1 MMTLKRL
8 FSKKIIVLL
17 TFLIGWTVSSQNVLI
32 SQGGTVNVSGGE
44 KGKSKTSCFTFP
56 LLPKNEFVKLN
67 KINNIVQNNSIK

>member
-1 MMTLKRL
+1 MILSSYLKKV
-8 FSKKIIVLL
+8 FVLL
-17 TFLIGWTVSSQNVLI
+17 GLILFFCNTLEAQNVLI

-56 LLPKNEFVKLN
+56 LLPKNEFVKLD